1 MNIYEI
7 DAAITALVDENGEVT
22 DYEALDA
29 LQMERDKKIEG
40 VACWIKDLN
49 AEAKAIREEELALA
63 ARRQSAERKAERL
76 KGYLDHALQG
86 TRFTTPRCNIAYRTS
101 MATVIED
108 EQAALKWLVEHSVH
122 DGYTVTTKL
131 NKSAIGD
138 LLKQNIPVPG
148 TTLEKRSNIQ
158 IR

>member
-29 LQMERDKKIEG
+29 LQMERDRKIEN

-63 ARRQSAERKAERL
+63 ARRQSAEKRAERL
-76 KGYLDHALQG
+76 KGYLDHVLQG
-86 TRFTTPRCNIAYRTS
+86 SRFDTARCSVKYRIS

-108 EQAALKWLVEHSVH
+108 EQETLKWLVEHSVH
-122 DGYTVTTKL
+122 DGYTTKVSL
-131 NKSAIGD
+131 NKSVIGD
-138 LLKQNIPVPG
+138 LLKQNIPIPG
-148 TTLEKRSNIQ
+148 TVLEKRQNIL